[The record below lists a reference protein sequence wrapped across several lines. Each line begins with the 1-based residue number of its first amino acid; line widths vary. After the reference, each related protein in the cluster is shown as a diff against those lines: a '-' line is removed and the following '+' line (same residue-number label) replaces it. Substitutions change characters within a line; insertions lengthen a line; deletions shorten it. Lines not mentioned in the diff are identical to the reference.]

1 MVDIEW
7 IGCVRELTSGDT
19 ATNIT
24 GIVNGKGMVKC
35 PGCQWGW
42 ARVRVSNV
50 TQVDGTGSRKIN
62 SGTVEAV
69 EEVVGGCARKIQS
82 C

>member
-1 MVDIEW
+1 MPKVEW
-7 IGCVRELTSGDT
+7 TGCVRELMPGDK

-24 GIVNGKGMVKC
+24 GIVDGVGTVKC

-42 ARVRVSNV
+42 ARVRVSNI
-50 TQVDGTGSRKIN
+50 TQQDGTGWRKIN
-62 SGTVEAV
+62 SATIVAV
-69 EEVVGGCARKIQS
+69 EEVVAGCARTPRV